1 MLQVET
7 DPWPRNSICH
17 REAKKEKEKKKKIL
31 IKYFQKGKK
40 NRGVD
45 ELNISKS

>member
-17 REAKKEKEKKKKIL
+17 REAKKEKKKKIL

-45 ELNISKS
+45 ELSISKS